1 MVGLKINRH
10 CEQLKGCGNMI
21 EHQPLRL
28 MMGSV
33 TNVLNNESLQAALQ
47 DKKLQALLYQELK
60 IIAHAKLRKHVNNKD
75 LDTTS
80 LVHEAYLKLSVNSDE
95 KKWSNRRH
103 FYSTAALSMRHI
115 LVDMARRQMS
125 DKRGAANQQVTYEE
139 QSTKTAQ
146 DCFQVVALN
155 EALEQLKDVDPNLV
169 EVVHLRYFV
178 GMTVSETAEILGV
191 SKRTL
196 DRTWQKAKAILAALI
211 DE

>member
-1 MVGLKINRH
+1 MGRLKIQRH
-10 CEQLKGCGNMI
+10 CEQLRGCGSINYL
-21 EHQPLRL
+21 QSLSL

-47 DKKLQALLYQELK
+47 DKKLQGLLYQELK
-60 IIAHAKLRKHVNNKD
+60 IIAHAKLSQHVKNKD

-80 LVHEAYLKLSVNSDE
+80 LVHEAYLKLNVNSGD

-103 FYSTAALSMRHI
+103 FYSTAALAMRQI
-115 LVDMARRQMS
+115 LVDVARRQMAV
-125 DKRGAANQQVTYEE
+125 KRGPANRQVTYEE

-155 EALEQLKDVDPNLV
+155 EALEQLKDVDASLV
-169 EVVHLRYFV
+169 DVVHLRYFV